1 MTGVALRFEASQYVI
16 TLGLEMFGQHSAP
29 VREKKRPLSLLF
41 ISCHLLT
48 GVLKQQQ
55 DPPAY
60 MVALGLLTGVSYQSG
75 LDYYKNINEQYM
87 QLVPKG
93 KLMPPNPSLV
103 MVSVDCDEYAS
114 MLVAKEW
121 DAVSQY
127 LSRGVERL
135 VKAEPGCC
143 LVICSNTAHLAVP
156 LVRQLNPTLPI
167 LHIADVTARAIKV
180 KGLSRVGLLG
190 TEPTM
195 REDYLKAQL
204 ARHGVECIVP
214 DSDADLQQVF
224 QFIMD
229 ELGFGEFKESTRAF
243 FAAQVRQLHARG
255 AEGVILGCTEI
266 ELLLRQEDTPEV
278 PLFASAELHIAAAA
292 RVAAGLQRVA
302 DYEPPTDSPPPADA
316 PRLAPPPPAAHAA
329 SPVPHLDAAA
339 VRRLLP
345 VDVALEAAALA
356 LRSLSDGS
364 GTMPV
369 RGARLRPLT
378 PLALTHALF
387 SPSSSCSPSPLPP
400 PSPTLA
406 LTLTATPCPRP
417 ARCAA

>member
-1 MTGVALRFEASQYVI
+1 M
-16 TLGLEMFGQHSAP
+16 
-29 VREKKRPLSLLF
+29 
-41 ISCHLLT
+41 
-48 GVLKQQQ
+48 
-55 DPPAY
+55 
-60 MVALGLLTGVSYQSG
+60 
-75 LDYYKNINEQYM
+75 
-87 QLVPKG
+87 
-93 KLMPPNPSLV
+93 
-103 MVSVDCDEYAS
+103 
-114 MLVAKEW
+114 
-121 DAVSQY
+121 
-127 LSRGVERL
+127 
-135 VKAEPGCC
+135 
-143 LVICSNTAHLAVP
+143 
-156 LVRQLNPTLPI
+156 
-167 LHIADVTARAIKV
+167 
-180 KGLSRVGLLG
+180 
-190 TEPTM
+190 
-195 REDYLKAQL
+195 
-204 ARHGVECIVP
+204 P

-316 PRLAPPPPAAHAA
+316 PPLAPPLAPPPPAAHAA

-369 RGARLRPLT
+369 RGARPRPLT
-378 PLALTHALF
+378 PHALGARPLALALALALTLALF

-406 LTLTATPCPRP
+406 LTLSATPCPNPNQVRSVMKLPVEQLGLLASMPSCLGALICSDTGRP
-417 ARCAA
+417 VAPRLATLASLGAVVSPGSWLRCALGRSRCAAQGPIGGCAVRQ

>member
-1 MTGVALRFEASQYVI
+1 MASTALPC
-16 TLGLEMFGQHSAP
+16 GK
-29 VREKKRPLSLLF
+29 KKRPLSLLF

-316 PRLAPPPPAAHAA
+316 PPLAPPPPAAHAA

-369 RGARLRPLT
+369 RGARPRPLS
-378 PLALTHALF
+378 PLALALALAHILTF
-387 SPSSSCSPSPLPP
+387 LHPHIRPHLRPRLLPLSLPP
-400 PSPTLA
+400 Y
-406 LTLTATPCPRP
+406 LTATPCPRP

>member
-1 MTGVALRFEASQYVI
+1 
-16 TLGLEMFGQHSAP
+16 
-29 VREKKRPLSLLF
+29 
-41 ISCHLLT
+41 
-48 GVLKQQQ
+48 
-55 DPPAY
+55 

-87 QLVPKG
+87 KLVPKG

-121 DAVSQY
+121 NAVSQY
-127 LSRGVERL
+127 LSHGVERL
-135 VKAEPGCC
+135 VKADPGCC
-143 LVICSNTAHLAVP
+143 LVLCSNTAHLAVP

-167 LHIADVTARAIKV
+167 LHIGDVTARAIKA

-243 FAAQVRQLHARG
+243 FAAQVRQLRARG

-292 RVAAGLQRVA
+292 RVAAGRQRVA
-302 DYEPPTDSPPPADA
+302 DYEPPADSPPPADA
-316 PRLAPPPPAAHAA
+316 PSLAPPHPAAHAA
-329 SPVPHLDAAA
+329 PLVPHLDAAA

-345 VDVALEAAALA
+345 VEVALEAAALA

-369 RGARLRPLT
+369 RGARPRPLT
-378 PLALTHALF
+378 PLALALTLALILTCILSFALTFAPAF
-387 SPSSSCSPSPLPP
+387 SHSRSHPHRYVLPP
-400 PSPTLA
+400 PRQVRSVMRLPVEQLGLLA
-406 LTLTATPCPRP
+406 SMPSCLGALAC
-417 ARCAA
+417 

>member
-1 MTGVALRFEASQYVI
+1 MILYLFHSRFC
-16 TLGLEMFGQHSAP
+16 
-29 VREKKRPLSLLF
+29 LLF
-41 ISCHLLT
+41 TPLAKVS
-48 GVLKQQQ
+48 QQSAFAVSHGG
-55 DPPAY
+55 PLRGSEERSGNSA

-87 QLVPKG
+87 KLMPKG
-93 KLMPPNPSLV
+93 KLMSPNPSLA

-114 MLVAKEW
+114 LLVAKEW

-135 VKAEPGCC
+135 VKAEPDCC

-167 LHIADVTARAIKV
+167 LHIADVTAQAIKA
-180 KGLSRVGLLG
+180 KGLRRVGLLG

-214 DSDADLQQVF
+214 DSDADLQQIF
-224 QFIMD
+224 QFIME

-243 FAAQVRQLHARG
+243 FAAQVRALHARG
-255 AEGVILGCTEI
+255 AEGVVLGCTEI
-266 ELLLRQEDTPEV
+266 ELLLRQQDTPDV
-278 PLFASAELHIAAAA
+278 PLFPSAQLHIAAAA
-292 RVAAGLQRVA
+292 RVAAGLQRVVDFEPSA
-302 DYEPPTDSPPPADA
+302 DYSPSPRPTPPPPRAADSPAAADSNPNPRADAPPPA
-316 PRLAPPPPAAHAA
+316 RPAVA
-329 SPVPHLDAAA
+329 HLDAAA

-345 VDVALEAAALA
+345 VEVALEATALA

-369 RGARLRPLT
+369 RSVMRLP
-378 PLALTHALF
+378 
-387 SPSSSCSPSPLPP
+387 
-400 PSPTLA
+400 
-406 LTLTATPCPRP
+406 
-417 ARCAA
+417 